1 MIKTKTEIVTGIL
14 ENLAL
19 AAENCHRCQADSL
32 KDMGNAA
39 REIDLMISNLS
50 GTEHVPAP
58 GGEGGV
64 PEARFFLLQAKG
76 KAESFQFY
84 DPPARTL
91 DLLGNVLNSTSD
103 FVRGL
108 SL

>member
-1 MIKTKTEIVTGIL
+1 MNKTQIVTGIL

-19 AAENCHRCQADSL
+19 AAENCHLCNADSL
-32 KDMGNAA
+32 EDMGNAA
-39 REIDLMISNLS
+39 REIDRMVSNLS

-58 GGEGGV
+58 GREGGV
-64 PEARFFLLQAKG
+64 PAARFFLLQAKG

-84 DPPARTL
+84 DPPARTV

-103 FVRGL
+103 FVKGL
-108 SL
+108 PL

>member
-1 MIKTKTEIVTGIL
+1 MNKTEIVTGIL

-19 AAENCHRCQADSL
+19 AAENCHRCHADSL
-32 KDMGNAA
+32 EEMGNAA
-39 REIDLMISNLS
+39 RGIDRVISDLS
-50 GTEHVPAP
+50 GTDHVPAP

-64 PEARFFLLQAKG
+64 PEARFFLLQAKV

-84 DPPARTL
+84 DPPSRTL
-91 DLLGNVLNSTSD
+91 DLLENVLVSTSD

-108 SL
+108 QL